1 MVLQNA
7 QRSENVQV
15 TEQEM
20 PYIGSWSNW
29 ALAQGQVS
37 CCSSEDDFYFKRK
50 NFVLTTDAWTSIAK
64 TGYVTCTVHFINR
77 DTWVLHSMVL
87 GLFEKTGWSRAI
99 DCVEYAE
106 RQMVLYNL
114 YYSCMT
120 AVVTDTEATVIAA
133 GRLLIDHSHTQ
144 NAGARWHGWVDQ
156 LLELVTGITF
166 TDTPKSLGTMS
177 ASHSIVIPFNSSS
190 QAMSKLLS
198 KQVELWS
205 L

>member
-1 MVLQNA
+1 
-7 QRSENVQV
+7 
-15 TEQEM
+15 
-20 PYIGSWSNW
+20 
-29 ALAQGQVS
+29 
-37 CCSSEDDFYFKRK
+37 
-50 NFVLTTDAWTSIAK
+50 
-64 TGYVTCTVHFINR
+64 
-77 DTWVLHSMVL
+77 
-87 GLFEKTGWSRAI
+87 
-99 DCVEYAE
+99 
-106 RQMVLYNL
+106 
-114 YYSCMT
+114 
-120 AVVTDTEATVIAA
+120 VIAA